1 MAAARPGIRK
11 TPKEDPE
18 RLMPDKNPDA
28 GPHDPAP
35 EQMLR
40 HTAPRGLKRWG
51 KLALVAAAVIAAAGI
66 GWRIWKSHT
75 TAQWTD
81 DQAVPTVQLIKLTGA
96 RAGGTLNLPGDVEA
110 FTNAPIYAQVSG
122 YLQKWYFDIGASVKK
137 NDLLAQID
145 PRPYQAALDQAK
157 GTLARDSATLA
168 NAKVDLARYQTL
180 LKQNAIA
187 EQQVATQQ
195 ASVTSD
201 AGVVEADRAAVSQAQ
216 INLTYTRIIAP
227 FDGIVITRAVDVG
240 NLVTVGTATATALFT
255 VSDQS
260 KMRIYVRVP
269 QNYAS
274 YIRPGMSVSFTVPQ
288 YANRVFNATLV
299 ANAGAV
305 TTATGTVLVQFG
317 TDNADHALQPGGYA
331 NVRFPLPSGANG
343 IRLPAT
349 ALMFRD
355 AGMQVATVDA
365 TSHVR
370 LKTVNILRDMGAS
383 VDVGGGISTKDRII
397 DNPADALQ
405 EGDPVQVAGK

>member
-1 MAAARPGIRK
+1 
-11 TPKEDPE
+11 
-18 RLMPDKNPDA
+18 MPDKNPDV
-28 GPHDPAP
+28 GPHDPSP
-35 EQMLR
+35 DQMLR
-40 HTAPRGLKRWG
+40 HTAPQGLKRWG
-51 KLALVAAAVIAAAGI
+51 KIALVVAAVIAVAGI

-81 DQAVPTVQLIKLTGA
+81 DQAVPTVQIIKLSGT
-96 RAGGTLNLPGDVEA
+96 RAGGALNLPGDVEA

-157 GTLARDSATLA
+157 GTMARDAATLA
-168 NAKVDLARYQTL
+168 NVKVDLIRYQSL
-180 LKQNAIA
+180 MKQNAIA

-195 ASVTSD
+195 ALVKSD
-201 AGVVEADRAAVSQAQ
+201 EGVVETDRAAVSQAQ
-216 INLTYTRIIAP
+216 INLAYTRIVAP
-227 FDGIVITRAVDVG
+227 FAGVVTTRAVDVG

-255 VSDQS
+255 VSDQT

-269 QNYAS
+269 QNYAA
-274 YIRPGMSVSFTVPQ
+274 YIRPDMKVTFTVPQ

-305 TTATGTVLVQFG
+305 ASATGTVLVQFG
-317 TDNADHALQPGGYA
+317 SDNADHALQPGGYA
-331 NVRFPLPSGANG
+331 NVRFPLPAGANG

-355 AGMQVATVDA
+355 AGMQVATVDS

-383 VDVGGGISTKDRII
+383 VDVGGGISPSDRII

-405 EGDPVQVAGK
+405 EGDPVKVTGK